1 MEWTIWA
8 GFAAGLLIS
17 TVTAP
22 VGVSGAVFL
31 LPVQLSV
38 LGVPS
43 PAVTPTN
50 LLFNVV
56 AGPGALWR
64 YRRDGALRG
73 GLARRLV
80 VWTLP
85 GVVAGAAVR
94 VFALPGPE
102 VFRVLVAAL
111 LLPLGG
117 WLCLRTLRPARHR
130 PRPDAAEPS
139 PPVLAAL
146 ALTVGLVGG
155 IYGIGGGSLLGP
167 VLAARGMPMARL
179 APATLAATF
188 TTSVAGAG
196 AYAVLATAGS
206 GPVAPDWWLGLA
218 CGLGGLL
225 GGYAGARLQPHLP
238 ETALRLLLGTL
249 AGALGALYAGQALA

>member
-1 MEWTIWA
+1 MDWTIWA
-8 GFAAGLLIS
+8 GFGAGLLIS

-80 VWTLP
+80 TWTLP
-85 GVVAGAAVR
+85 GVITGAVIR
-94 VFALPGPE
+94 VFALPGPD
-102 VFRVLVAAL
+102 VFRILVAAL
-111 LLPLGG
+111 LLPLGTWLG
-117 WLCLRTLRPARHR
+117 WRTLRPARHR
-130 PRPDAAEPS
+130 LGAAEPS
-139 PPVLAAL
+139 PPALAAL
-146 ALTVGLVGG
+146 ALTVGVVGG

-167 VLAARGMPMARL
+167 VLAARGMPMARV

-188 TTSVAGAG
+188 TTSIAGAA
-196 AYAVLATAGS
+196 AYAALAQASS

-218 CGLGGLL
+218 CGLGGLI
-225 GGYAGARLQPHLP
+225 GGYLGARLQPHLP
-238 ETALRLLLGTL
+238 ETALRFLLGTL
-249 AGALGALYAGQALA
+249 AATLGTMYASQTLY